1 MPIETKS
8 DPFKPQAPKIPGVKA
23 EEVQKKN
30 TPPPSASREARAPIA
45 PRPHDAPQPDGRR
58 GRITTIAICLS
69 GCAILAIAIVGW
81 QLHRSSATTP
91 ANAAASTPE
100 TALAGPVDSRSKWPV
115 APGVIADEAELAKPW
130 ASKKFNYRDP
140 ILGKEVPAIVVRLP
154 QGDYWGFSLL
164 EPFGNCELE
173 YVTDLGRLQS
183 FYHFRADHP
192 MVGDPCNLA
201 VFDLMQY
208 GGPSGAE
215 VRGLPVQG
223 PGVRPPLAIEIE
235 QRGKEVLA
243 ARME

>member
-1 MPIETKS
+1 MPIETKI
-8 DPFKPQAPKIPGVKA
+8 DPFKPQAPRIPGVKA
-23 EEVQKKN
+23 EEVRKKE
-30 TPPPSASREARAPIA
+30 TSPHALSEPGAPIA
-45 PRPHDAPQPDGRR
+45 TRPNGAPQNDGRR
-58 GRITTIAICLS
+58 GRIATIAICLS

-81 QLHRSSATTP
+81 QLHRSPAATP
-91 ANAAASTPE
+91 ANAAVSTPE
-100 TALAGPVDSRSKWPV
+100 AELAEPVDSRSKWPV
-115 APGVIADEAELAKPW
+115 APGVVADGGELAKPW
-130 ASKKFNYRDP
+130 ASKKFNYHDP

-154 QGDYWGFSLL
+154 QGGYWGFSLL

-173 YVTDLGRLQS
+173 YVTDLGRLQN

-235 QRGKEVLA
+235 ERGREILA
-243 ARME
+243 TRME